1 MAKLHQKLVDD
12 GFIIIPVPSPSPVS
26 QATTRRKRPSQT
38 KSSII
43 SLSPAQLTLA
53 AKVVRD
59 TSADI
64 RDSHDI
70 KDLENKPKKKL
81 EEIQNNLRYYSL
93 ALEKATTNGKVVD
106 KDELKILFS
115 EIQKTIEDKLNELS
129 E

>member
-1 MAKLHQKLVDD
+1 M
-12 GFIIIPVPSPSPVS
+12 
-26 QATTRRKRPSQT
+26 
-38 KSSII
+38 
-43 SLSPAQLTLA
+43 
-53 AKVVRD
+53 VRD